1 MKLIDRIIRRGTK
14 VNGSAK
20 TRAHI
25 ENLIMAAYEAGRA
38 DMRADILANLT
49 DDMLTEVHLDHMGA
63 VDIIRSN

>member
-1 MKLIDRIIRRGTK
+1 MKIIDRIIRRGTK

-38 DMRADILANLT
+38 DMKADILANLT

-63 VDIIRSN
+63 VDMIRSN

>member
-1 MKLIDRIIRRGTK
+1 MRIIDRIIGRASK

-25 ENLIMAAYEAGRA
+25 ENLIMLAYEAGRA
-38 DMRADILANLT
+38 DMKADILANLT

-63 VDIIRSN
+63 VDIVRNN

>member
-1 MKLIDRIIRRGTK
+1 MKIIDRIIRRGTK

-38 DMRADILANLT
+38 DMKADILANLT

>member
-1 MKLIDRIIRRGTK
+1 MKIIDRIIRRGTK